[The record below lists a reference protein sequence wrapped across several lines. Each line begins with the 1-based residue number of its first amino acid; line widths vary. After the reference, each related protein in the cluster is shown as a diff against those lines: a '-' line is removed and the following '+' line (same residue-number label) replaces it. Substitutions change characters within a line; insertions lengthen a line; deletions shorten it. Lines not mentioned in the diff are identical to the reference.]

1 MVKEYLLLIKRFL
14 VTSLIITSYISSL
27 FICLSVNADEN
38 KRADDIIALFK
49 TNKPSPPQHANS
61 LLQELKK
68 AITPDDLHRQKE
80 YIRATCWNQKVETN
94 EQIRQAVSYANKQL
108 DIFGPHIPSQIT
120 IDLTLCKTSYQRLLG
135 QVDTTLQDLTSAI
148 NQAYIIEAP
157 LLIAHGHRQRGT
169 LHSYQGNYSASLEDL
184 LTAQSHYESL
194 KLTYWANIN
203 LGELATSYRRFGDAT
218 SALKYQ
224 LQLEDIYIKEGK
236 IFEANDI
243 NIQIASSLEQLKK
256 LKEANAR
263 YRVSQQ
269 FLQNKQP
276 VISADMSINIA
287 NNLISLGQYNKALTL
302 LKQAENTIT
311 PEYNAPYSFLQL
323 YLANTQFKLNNYSA
337 SLDALQNAEKA
348 FLIDKNQRGLSKVLR
363 LRSDIYEADKNW
375 QNAYQTLR
383 EYLHVHLAQDERVL
397 TKLNAELRTRFDT
410 DRIKHENDLLLQH
423 AKDKEVQLSMLQR
436 NKTMQII
443 IITLVG
449 IILILMSI
457 FAYKQ
462 MYHKQQFK
470 KLAFTDELTKIA
482 NRRETYIQAE
492 KCLSLSKKK
501 QTPFSLI
508 FFDADYF
515 KLVNDELGH
524 YIGDQVLICLADI
537 ASKLIRKGDT
547 LGRVGGEEFIILLPD
562 TDIEVALTI
571 ANRLLTTI
579 EQYDWST
586 ISSDLTQT
594 VSAGVVRYQEE
605 KDLSALLLKADKAL
619 YEAKAAGRNHV
630 KVFL

>member
-1 MVKEYLLLIKRFL
+1 MFIRQFLL
-14 VTSLIITSYISSL
+14 TSFIFASYISSI
-27 FICLSVNADEN
+27 FICLSVDAAEN
-38 KRADDIIALFK
+38 KRADAIITLFK
-49 TNKPSPPQHANS
+49 TSKPSSPQQASS

-68 AITPDDLHRQKE
+68 TISPDDLLRQKE
-80 YIRATCWNQKVETN
+80 YIRAKCWNQKVETN
-94 EQIRQAVSYANKQL
+94 VQIKQAISFANEQL
-108 DIFGPHIPSQIT
+108 DIFNSPAPSKIT
-120 IDLTLCKTSYQRLLG
+120 IDLTLCKTTYQRLLG
-135 QVDTTLQDLTSAI
+135 QVDTTLQDLTNAI

-157 LLIAHGHRQRGT
+157 LLIAHGYSQRGT

-194 KLTYWANIN
+194 KLSYWANIN
-203 LGELATSYRRFGDAT
+203 LGELATSYRRFGDAK

-243 NIQIASSLEQLKK
+243 NIQIASSLEQLND
-256 LKEANAR
+256 LEEANTR
-263 YRVSQQ
+263 YRMSQE
-269 FLQNKQP
+269 FLHDKQP

-287 NNLISLGQYNKALTL
+287 NNLISLGQYSKALTL
-302 LKQAENTIT
+302 LQQAESIIT

-323 YLANTQFKLNNYSA
+323 YLANTQFKLNNYPA
-337 SLDALQNAEKA
+337 SLAALQNAEKA
-348 FLIDKNQRGLSKVLR
+348 FIIDKNQRGLSKVLE
-363 LRSDIYEADKNW
+363 LRSNIYQAAKDW
-375 QNAYQTLR
+375 QNAYQSLAD
-383 EYLHVHLAQDERVL
+383 YLKVHLAQDERVL

-423 AKDKEVQLSMLQR
+423 ANDKEIQLHMLQR

-443 IITLVG
+443 IISLVG
-449 IILILMSI
+449 IILILVSI

-462 MYHKQQFK
+462 MYHKQQYR
-470 KLAFTDELTKIA
+470 KLAFTDELTQVA
-482 NRRETYIQAE
+482 NRRETYVQAE
-492 KCLSLSKKK
+492 RCLTLCKKSKK
-501 QTPFSLI
+501 PFSLI

-537 ASKLIRKGDT
+537 ATKVIRNGDI

-562 TDIEVALTI
+562 TEIEVALTI

-579 EQYDWST
+579 EQYEWST
-586 ISSDLTQT
+586 VSSNLTQT

-605 KDLSALLLKADKAL
+605 KDLSELLLKADKAL

-630 KVFL
+630 KVYL